1 MEGEVDAF
9 ALLEEALQ
17 LRKEEEGDD
26 DDIDSE
32 ALFANPA
39 CSRCVRRGVPTLVA
53 LSDGDYHVCFG
64 TECPHAVVDKEKQIV
79 CELSGYVVGAEHKRD
94 GNASWTGRSTTSANP
109 DDNAGT
115 PAGGWARR
123 RDMFAASAHAWS
135 DSAHI
140 NVDGYEARAPEAAA
154 HEQQEQQEQ
163 QPPKPPPPPRP
174 SKRGAS
180 CVDEEPRDDKR
191 PRSGGGGL
199 GGGGGG
205 SGGGGGGGAPPREAL
220 TREALS
226 KLEAETMGIVDKLFC
241 AGGGGGGGGGGLG
254 GGGGGEQPPRPPLDA
269 RLQNLEFVRR
279 AALMRYV
286 RACLA
291 AERAPTMAG
300 VHDVCVHANEF
311 VREQRRLAAA
321 QGAARQST
329 AAEAAGRE
337 GGGSGGV
344 TGQVRRLVAQLV
356 VNLWRAATLTPYMT
370 QARRGNDSFRPF
382 AAGVLYQFK
391 RGLYMNDGTC
401 VIPHVPTLAA
411 HLPALRC
418 PKASAVARQLQSC
431 SHRGVCSLHRSL
443 SSVSEATSARQSREI
458 AEAFAAASRV
468 AAMLREVAGR

>member
-9 ALLEEALQ
+9 ALLDEALQ

-32 ALFANPA
+32 ALFANPTR
-39 CSRCVRRGVPTLVA
+39 SRNVRRGVPTLVV
-53 LSDGDYHVCFG
+53 LGDGDYHVCFG

-79 CELSGYVVGAEHKRD
+79 CEISGYVVGTEHKRD

-109 DDNAGT
+109 DDSAGT
-115 PAGGWARR
+115 PLGGWVRR
-123 RDMFAASAHAWS
+123 RDMFAASAHAWL
-135 DSAHI
+135 DSARI
-140 NVDGYEARAPEAAA
+140 NVDGCEARAPETTAPAPPNPPPPP
-154 HEQQEQQEQ
+154 
-163 QPPKPPPPPRP
+163 PPKPPPPPRP

-191 PRSGGGGL
+191 SRGGGFGGGGAAAAWT
-199 GGGGGG
+199 
-205 SGGGGGGGAPPREAL
+205 APPREAL
-220 TREALS
+220 NREAWA
-226 KLEAETMGIVDKLFC
+226 KLEAETMGIIDRLFC
-241 AGGGGGGGGGGLG
+241 VAGGGGGGGGV
-254 GGGGGEQPPRPPLDA
+254 EPPRPPLDA

-279 AALMRYV
+279 AALVRYT

-291 AERAPTMAG
+291 AEHAPTMAG
-300 VHDVCVHANEF
+300 VHDACVHANEF
-311 VREQRRLAAA
+311 VREQRQLAAA

-329 AAEAAGRE
+329 AANAASAGAE
-337 GGGSGGV
+337 GGGV

-418 PKASAVARQLQSC
+418 PKASAAARQLQSC

-443 SSVSEATSARQSREI
+443 SSVSEATSPRQSREI
-458 AEAFAAASRV
+458 AEAFASASRV
-468 AAMLREVAGR
+468 AVMLREVVGR